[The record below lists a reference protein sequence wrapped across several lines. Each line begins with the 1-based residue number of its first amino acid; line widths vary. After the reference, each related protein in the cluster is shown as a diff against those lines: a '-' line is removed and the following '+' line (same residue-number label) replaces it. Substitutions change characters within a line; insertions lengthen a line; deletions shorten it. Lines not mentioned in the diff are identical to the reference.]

1 METNK
6 ENIPPSFKEVHQEL
20 KFCMASV
27 GKLFKQNLTEEFGFK
42 KENLDTIYSFYEIWF
57 LLLSGIDIRSYSLLK
72 NNEIRERLFIYLGDE
87 MFRDLGIENKKQK
100 SEIIVAMNTR
110 LEEYSNVIKES
121 KEFNKDITLLFIKK
135 LTHAIMKKDFLNQ
148 PNMGLFPLQE
158 QIVLEIY
165 VDCAVFY
172 IKSFNVFLDTILAT
186 SEQFGSL
193 DENQIEI
200 IKKEAQEKRKEFS
213 DKIIMGEQVMKQ
225 NLFGG

>member
-1 METNK
+1 
-6 ENIPPSFKEVHQEL
+6 
-20 KFCMASV
+20 
-27 GKLFKQNLTEEFGFK
+27 
-42 KENLDTIYSFYEIWF
+42 
-57 LLLSGIDIRSYSLLK
+57 
-72 NNEIRERLFIYLGDE
+72 

-121 KEFNKDITLLFIKK
+121 KEFNKDIALLFIKK

-148 PNMGLFPLQE
+148 PSMGLFPLQE

-172 IKSFNVFLDTILAT
+172 MKSLNVFLDTILAT
-186 SEQFGSL
+186 GEQFCFLEESKI
-193 DENQIEI
+193 DI
-200 IKKEAQEKRKEFS
+200 IKKEAQEKRGEFL

-225 NLFGG
+225 NLFGN